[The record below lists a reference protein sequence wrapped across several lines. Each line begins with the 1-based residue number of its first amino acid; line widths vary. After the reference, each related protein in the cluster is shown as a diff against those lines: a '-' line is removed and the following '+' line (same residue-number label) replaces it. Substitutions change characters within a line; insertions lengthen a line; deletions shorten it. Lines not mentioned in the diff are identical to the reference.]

1 MRRFAVVLFAGLVSL
16 GLVGCGAAA
25 SSQHSVRVGSPSALT
40 APAPVATTPTTVLTR
55 APRLHPTYMTPDFTL
70 LAENP
75 SPRHDGSTDDR
86 KFVVIYAKGHN
97 RLDIAVSM
105 SIVSQWPSG
114 YAQVVAD
121 PTATPTTVRGHE
133 AVVTKHAGEWTSLTW
148 EEAPNVEILVN
159 GRGVDLGELQ
169 RVAEAL
175 TLSS

>member
-1 MRRFAVVLFAGLVSL
+1 
-16 GLVGCGAAA
+16 
-25 SSQHSVRVGSPSALT
+25 
-40 APAPVATTPTTVLTR
+40 
-55 APRLHPTYMTPDFTL
+55 MTPDFTL